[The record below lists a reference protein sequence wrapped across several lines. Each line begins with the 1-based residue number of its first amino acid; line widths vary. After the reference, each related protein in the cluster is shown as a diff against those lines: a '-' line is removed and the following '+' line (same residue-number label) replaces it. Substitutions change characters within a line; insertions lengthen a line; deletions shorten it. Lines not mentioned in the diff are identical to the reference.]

1 MAKRKRKNTQKL
13 TINIL
18 HLAKKAPV
26 ILLLAAILYL
36 VAIIQADKPYQLS
49 FEHTQAPQIVACFTP
64 QHDCEKLIVNQIN
77 NAKQQILIQA
87 YSFTSKPI
95 TKALIAAH
103 NKNIE
108 VKLLLDKSQNVHNN
122 IALQSLQQ
130 ANIPIIYDQQLPAIA
145 HNKVMIFDQ
154 KIVLTGSYNFT
165 YSAQHRN
172 AENLLLIYEPLIAQ
186 QYLDNWLNRLYAQVH
201 QSPKQPT
208 SSNKH

>member
-1 MAKRKRKNTQKL
+1 MPLRT
-13 TINIL
+13 
-18 HLAKKAPV
+18 HL
-26 ILLLAAILYL
+26 
-36 VAIIQADKPYQLS
+36 
-49 FEHTQAPQIVACFTP
+49 
-64 QHDCEKLIVNQIN
+64 
-77 NAKQQILIQA
+77 
-87 YSFTSKPI
+87 
-95 TKALIAAH
+95 AH